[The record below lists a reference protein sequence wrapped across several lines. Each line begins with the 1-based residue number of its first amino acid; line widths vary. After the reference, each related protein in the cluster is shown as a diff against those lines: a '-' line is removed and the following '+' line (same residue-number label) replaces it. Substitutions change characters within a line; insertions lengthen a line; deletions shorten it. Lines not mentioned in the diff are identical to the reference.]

1 MLFQKFFPLNTQNHF
16 GIVLYTT
23 FEGLV
28 TVFDFIVY
36 RAYFVL

>member
-28 TVFDFIVY
+28 EREGKPSNVV
-36 RAYFVL
+36 